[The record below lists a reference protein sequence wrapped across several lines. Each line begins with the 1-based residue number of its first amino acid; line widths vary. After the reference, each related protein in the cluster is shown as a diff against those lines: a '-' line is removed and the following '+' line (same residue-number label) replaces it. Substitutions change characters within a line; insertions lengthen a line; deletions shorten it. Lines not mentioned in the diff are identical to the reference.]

1 MPELHGRPWIALS
14 RSTGGFCLKWRDYF
28 DRVFIINLRERVD
41 RRAEMLGELQRA
53 GLDPEPGRIEFFPA
67 VKMNEAAGFLN
78 AGYHGCFRSHLE
90 VLKLAFAAGVRNVAV
105 LEDDAAIASRF
116 GQDEE
121 TLVQQLQTADWGI
134 AYIGHGLEAPAD
146 RPTIVRPYT
155 GKVMLAHFY
164 AVNGPVLGRLIDFM
178 ERTLHR
184 PFGHPDGGPMSPD
197 GALSFFRARNPDILT
212 LVTSPN
218 LAVQRSSRS
227 DLAPKWFDSVPILAH
242 ILGLLRKA
250 KRQLMRK

>member
-1 MPELHGRPWIALS
+1 MAFLR
-14 RSTGGFCLKWRDYF
+14 RFCLKWRDYF
-28 DRVFIINLRERVD
+28 DRVSIINLPERGD
-41 RRAEMLGELQRA
+41 RRAEMLCELQRA

-67 VKMNEAAGFLN
+67 IKMNEAAGFLN

-90 VLKLAFAAGVRNVAV
+90 VLKRAFAAGARNIAV
-105 LEDDAAIASRF
+105 LEDDAAITDRF
-116 GQDEE
+116 RHDEE
-121 TLVQQLQTADWGI
+121 ALVEQLHATDWGI
-134 AYIGHGLEAPAD
+134 AYFGHGLEAPAA
-146 RPTIVRPYT
+146 RPTMMQPYA

-164 AVNGPVLGRLIDFM
+164 AVNAPVLGRLIDYM
-178 ERTLHR
+178 EKCLHR

-197 GALSFFRARNPDILT
+197 GALSFFRARNPDVQT

-227 DLAPKWFDSVPILAH
+227 DLTPKWFDSVPIVAH
-242 ILGLLRKA
+242 LFDLLRKA